1 MKKEFKIPPKSRS
14 ELTSLENLTERLE
27 CIVGTDFQ
35 ITGKSRTD
43 GSNVRRLVASIL
55 ENYDLPVAAESGSFE
70 FIPPRRK
77 GVPKITREFV
87 DTYIVTSGTSYN
99 LQVWNRVPASK
110 APLIKL
116 GNEEILRCSDVRFIF
131 VRINIYESIVDSV
144 ILLTPNY
151 IEEMFGKFG
160 RPTIKYQ
167 LLISSKIRNEI
178 CSSDDKILFFPD
190 SNKLSYLLKDD
201 FDQPNKDMVN
211 DPTEKEIFS
220 LHTIK
225 DKVASKL
232 IGEKIPSGNTK
243 NRGQALEK
251 RVLELLGYSI
261 EENKTLY
268 GAYPDIRN
276 QLLEVKI
283 QDSPTVDLGK
293 YSPEIEEVI
302 FEEWNITTFDVRYLI
317 ALTNPHTE
325 IVEGVILSPG
335 EKLGEVFSYVKRKS
349 FKCQRS
355 IPMSFFEKYSG
366 KAVFN
371 PTYK

>member
-1 MKKEFKIPPKSRS
+1 
-14 ELTSLENLTERLE
+14 
-27 CIVGTDFQ
+27 
-35 ITGKSRTD
+35 
-43 GSNVRRLVASIL
+43 
-55 ENYDLPVAAESGSFE
+55 
-70 FIPPRRK
+70 
-77 GVPKITREFV
+77 
-87 DTYIVTSGTSYN
+87 
-99 LQVWNRVPASK
+99 
-110 APLIKL
+110 
-116 GNEEILRCSDVRFIF
+116 
-131 VRINIYESIVDSV
+131 
-144 ILLTPNY
+144 
-151 IEEMFGKFG
+151 
-160 RPTIKYQ
+160 
-167 LLISSKIRNEI
+167 
-178 CSSDDKILFFPD
+178 
-190 SNKLSYLLKDD
+190 
-201 FDQPNKDMVN
+201 PNKDMVN